1 MVHKIT
7 KYMGLSINDFKQ
19 LLSKILFPNYLGSS
33 FYVQMEEVDLLG
45 NDLFIEAGGV
55 RIERI

>member
-1 MVHKIT
+1 
-7 KYMGLSINDFKQ
+7 MGLSINDFKQ